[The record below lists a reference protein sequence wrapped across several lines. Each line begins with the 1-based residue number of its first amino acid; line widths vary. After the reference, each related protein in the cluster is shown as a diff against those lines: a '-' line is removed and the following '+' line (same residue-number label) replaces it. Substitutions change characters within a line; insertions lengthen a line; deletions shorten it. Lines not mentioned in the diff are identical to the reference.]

1 MGAPRWIL
9 RTALAVCAVMCA
21 LPAHALAS
29 ATEQSVLMDDDQ
41 LIYATPDHMMS
52 TLEQLKALGVD
63 RVKVSV
69 VWLVV
74 APSPNSTR
82 VPRFD
87 AANPA
92 AYPAGAWD
100 RYDDLVR
107 DAQQLGIDVYFQIT
121 PPSPAWAV
129 ARGKPAEGYPWSYR
143 PSAREFGKFVE
154 AVARRYSGSY
164 VPQAGATPLPR
175 VNYWGIWNE
184 PNEGAWLNP
193 QWRTV
198 GRGGRVLIA
207 PLLYRQLVDA
217 AYGALRATGHAH
229 DTILIGET
237 ASRGWIFPIQF
248 VEALYCVNSHN
259 RPLVG
264 TAATNLGCPRSGSRS
279 QFAARH
285 PGLFASEYAH
295 HPYSFDTPPNRI
307 IAPGL
312 ITLANLGVL
321 ERTLNR
327 IFATY
332 GKHPRGGVPM
342 YLTEWG
348 YKSNPPNPFV
358 KTSLT
363 EQATW
368 LNQGEYMTW
377 KDSYVRALDQ
387 FLLVDDKP
395 RAGAKKGSLAYWS
408 TFQSGLLFANGSQ
421 KPAYAAFR
429 IPIWLPSASHAHLT
443 VWGELR
449 PANHSTL
456 QTAELQYQRRESRSW
471 TNARVIQ
478 TSNKEGFLLA
488 HLSVPGAG
496 NVRLAWTDT
505 TTGAVY
511 YSRAAT
517 VR

>member
-1 MGAPRWIL
+1 M
-9 RTALAVCAVMCA
+9 
-21 LPAHALAS
+21 
-29 ATEQSVLMDDDQ
+29 
-41 LIYATPDHMMS
+41 
-52 TLEQLKALGVD
+52 
-63 RVKVSV
+63 
-69 VWLVV
+69 
-74 APSPNSTR
+74 
-82 VPRFD
+82 
-87 AANPA
+87 
-92 AYPAGAWD
+92 
-100 RYDDLVR
+100 
-107 DAQQLGIDVYFQIT
+107 
-121 PPSPAWAV
+121 
-129 ARGKPAEGYPWSYR
+129 
-143 PSAREFGKFVE
+143 
-154 AVARRYSGSY
+154 ARRYSGSY

-217 AYGALRATGHAH
+217 AYSAFRATGHAH

-237 ASRGWIFPIQF
+237 ASRGWIYPIQF
-248 VEALYCVNSHN
+248 VDALYCVNSHN

-279 QFAARH
+279 QFAARN

-307 IAPGL
+307 VSPGL

-321 ERTLNR
+321 ERTLNG

-363 EQATW
+363 QQATW

-377 KDSYVRALDQ
+377 KDRYVRALDQ

-395 RAGAKKGSLAYWS
+395 RAGARKGSLSYWS
-408 TFQSGLLFANGSQ
+408 TFQSGLLYRQRDREAGVRGV
-421 KPAYAAFR
+421 PASDLAAVGEPR
-429 IPIWLPSASHAHLT
+429 PPHRLGRAEAGEPLADSDRRAPVSAGRRRR
-443 VWGELR
+443 VG
-449 PANHSTL
+449 
-456 QTAELQYQRRESRSW
+456 QRR
-471 TNARVIQ
+471 
-478 TSNKEGFLLA
+478 
-488 HLSVPGAG
+488 
-496 NVRLAWTDT
+496 
-505 TTGAVY
+505 
-511 YSRAAT
+511 AAPDLEQ
-517 VR
+517 

>member
-9 RTALAVCAVMCA
+9 RTALVVCVVMCA

-41 LIYATPDHMMS
+41 LIYATPDHVMK

-69 VWLVV
+69 VWTLVV
-74 APSPNSTR
+74 PNPRSTR
-82 VPRFD
+82 VPHFD

-92 AYPAGAWD
+92 AYPPGAWD

-121 PPSPAWAV
+121 PPAPAWAV
-129 ARGKPAEGYPWSYR
+129 ARGKPAQGYPWSFR
-143 PSAREFGKFVE
+143 PNSREYGQFVE
-154 AVARRYSGSY
+154 AIARRYGGTY
-164 VPQAGATPLPR
+164 VPEGGATPLPR
-175 VNYWGIWNE
+175 VSYWGIWNE

-193 QWRTV
+193 QWRNV
-198 GRGGRVLIA
+198 GRRGRVLIA

-217 AYGALRATGHAH
+217 AYGAFRATGHAH

-248 VEALYCVNSHN
+248 VQALYCVNSHD

-264 TAATNLGCPRSGSRS
+264 TAASNLGCPRSGSRS
-279 QFAARH
+279 QFAAKN

-295 HPYSFDTPPNRI
+295 HPYSFDTPPNKVV
-307 IAPGL
+307 APGL

-321 ERTLNR
+321 ERALNGT
-327 IFATY
+327 FATY
-332 GKHPRGGVPM
+332 RKRPRGGVPM

-363 EQATW
+363 QQATW

-377 KDSYVRALDQ
+377 KDGYVKALDQ
-387 FLLVDDKP
+387 FLFVDDKP
-395 RAGAKKGSLAYWS
+395 RAGARRGSRSYWS
-408 TFQSGLLFANGSQ
+408 TFQSGLLYANGTE

-429 IPIWLPSASHAHLT
+429 IPIWLPSSNHSHLT

-449 PANHSTL
+449 PADHSGI
-456 QTAELQYQRRESRSW
+456 QTAVLQYQRRGSTAW
-471 TNARVIQ
+471 TNAETVQ
-478 TSNKEGFLLA
+478 TTNSEGFLLN
-488 HLSVPGAG
+488 HLSLPGPG

-505 TTGAVY
+505 AGGATY
-511 YSRAAT
+511 YSRTAA
-517 VR
+517 VS

>member
-1 MGAPRWIL
+1 M
-9 RTALAVCAVMCA
+9 
-21 LPAHALAS
+21 
-29 ATEQSVLMDDDQ
+29 
-41 LIYATPDHMMS
+41 
-52 TLEQLKALGVD
+52 
-63 RVKVSV
+63 
-69 VWLVV
+69 
-74 APSPNSTR
+74 
-82 VPRFD
+82 
-87 AANPA
+87 
-92 AYPAGAWD
+92 
-100 RYDDLVR
+100 
-107 DAQQLGIDVYFQIT
+107 
-121 PPSPAWAV
+121 
-129 ARGKPAEGYPWSYR
+129 
-143 PSAREFGKFVE
+143 
-154 AVARRYSGSY
+154 ARRYSGSY

-217 AYGALRATGHAH
+217 AYRALRATGHAH

-279 QFAARH
+279 QFAAQASGPVRQRVRASPVLVRH
-285 PGLFASEYAH
+285 
-295 HPYSFDTPPNRI
+295 PPNRI
-307 IAPGL
+307 VAPGL

-321 ERTLNR
+321 ERTLNG

-363 EQATW
+363 QQATW

-377 KDSYVRALDQ
+377 KDGYVRH
-387 FLLVDDKP
+387 
-395 RAGAKKGSLAYWS
+395 STSSCWS
-408 TFQSGLLFANGSQ
+408 TTSPGPAPGRAVGPTGARSRVACCSPTAHE

-443 VWGELR
+443 VWGELQAR
-449 PANHSTL
+449 EPLEDSDRRAPVPA
-456 QTAELQYQRRESRSW
+456 RRSRSW
-471 TNARVIQ
+471 TNVRAIQ
-478 TSNKEGFLLA
+478 TSNSEGFLLA

-505 TTGAVY
+505 GD
-511 YSRAAT
+511 RRGLLQPRGDGQL
-517 VR
+517 VRRTPSKHGVARIG